1 MANKPKKQGWE
12 LEVEV
17 RDAALRRGM
26 PSQRYE
32 TGAPGHDVDIDS
44 DLRWVVECK
53 HRANLNAHKAILHS
67 IAHWP
72 DHPVALVWKRLSR
85 KGDNQRRTADGPTL
99 GIVPYGMLLDLLALA
114 RDCGALRDADQTGMS
129 LDLSTT
135 IDAIVEHLDSM
146 AAQHPK
152 GVRE

>member
-26 PSQRYE
+26 PAQRYE

-114 RDCGALRDADQTGMS
+114 RDCGALREWRLYDEEELYHVLET
-129 LDLSTT
+129 
-135 IDAIVEHLDSM
+135 IVEHLDSM
-146 AAQHPK
+146 AAQYPK